1 MLFLALKKF
10 LPPDKK
16 IPVLTK
22 IPPSPTSILP
32 YPFNDIWKA
41 LACFT
46 FPTRGVEITS
56 KYFLVWLWNTTKF
69 NTPKNEMSLKVLF
82 VIGNGFL
89 MSTWKYRIW
98 ISKNGSILKITAWR
112 GCWLLFYP
120 KLCVGVSLC
129 FS

>member
-22 IPPSPTSILP
+22 IPLSHWQGRFLP
-32 YPFNDIWKA
+32 YIWKA

-56 KYFLVWLWNTTKF
+56 KYFLVWLWTATKF

-98 ISKNGSILKITAWR
+98 ISKNESILKITAWR
-112 GCWLLFYP
+112 GRWLLFYP